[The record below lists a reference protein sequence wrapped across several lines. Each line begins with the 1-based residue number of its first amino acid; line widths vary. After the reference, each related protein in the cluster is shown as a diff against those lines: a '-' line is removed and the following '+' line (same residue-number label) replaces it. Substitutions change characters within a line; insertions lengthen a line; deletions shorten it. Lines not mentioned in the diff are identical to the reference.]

1 LERGVRTPRIDTVLR
16 LAGSMS
22 APVSDL
28 LAGLEWTPGYVEIV
42 GGGFEIAERPELK
55 AA

>member
-1 LERGVRTPRIDTVLR
+1 
-16 LAGSMS
+16 
-22 APVSDL
+22 VSDL
-28 LAGLEWTPGYVEIV
+28 LAGLEWTPGYVEFV